1 MAATTGKAGA
11 SKAPAAK
18 SKTAA
23 AGAAKKVASKA
34 EPKAKPAKGATTAR
48 KLGAASVPP
57 HDSIRDQA
65 ASFTQQ
71 AKDKMRDAANTG
83 KGKATEAM
91 NDMSSM
97 VDDVAN
103 SIDEKLGKQYGDYA
117 RKAASV
123 VSGFADSLQ
132 SKEVEDIARDARDFV
147 KKRPAVA
154 IGAAAA
160 IGFILTRMIKANSDE
175 D

>member
-11 SKAPAAK
+11 SKAPGMK
-18 SKTAA
+18 STTTA
-23 AGAAKKVASKA
+23 AAKKVAPKSA
-34 EPKAKPAKGATTAR
+34 PKAKPAKGAATAR
-48 KLGAASVPP
+48 KLGAASIPP
-57 HDSIRDQA
+57 QDSVRDQA

-83 KGKATEAM
+83 KGKASEAM

-97 VDDVAN
+97 VDDVAK
-103 SIDEKLGKQYGDYA
+103 SIDEKLGTQYGDYA

-132 SKEVEDIARDARDFV
+132 SKEVEDIVKDARDFV

-160 IGFILTRMIKANSDE
+160 IGFVLTRMIKANSDE